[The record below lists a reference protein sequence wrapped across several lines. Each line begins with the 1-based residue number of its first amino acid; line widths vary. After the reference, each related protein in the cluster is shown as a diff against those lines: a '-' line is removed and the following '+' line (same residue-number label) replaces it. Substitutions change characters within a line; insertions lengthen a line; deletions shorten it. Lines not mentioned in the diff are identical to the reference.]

1 MNQRKAGV
9 ILSYLSMGANSLI
22 GFIYVPMLI
31 SFLTKSQ
38 YGLYELMGS
47 VAASLGLLDLA
58 LASTITKYY
67 SQALER
73 RDKKEQENVLAVS
86 AILYGGIGLFVLLLG
101 IIFYLCIDPLYSKS
115 LGPVD
120 LLKAKQIFLILLF
133 NLFISIPSHVFTAA
147 INSHERFI
155 FVRGVNLLKILLQ
168 PLIVY
173 GVLSVKADVLLLVIT
188 QVAMNLMV
196 IAMNIYYSFARLK
209 ISFKLHEWSNRF
221 AGEVLLFSS
230 FIFIHILMD
239 QVYWRSGAVIL
250 GAVSG
255 TVAVAVY
262 AVGMQISSFY
272 LSISSG
278 VSGVF
283 LPKISSLCLRD
294 NADTEINKIF
304 IKTGRLQF
312 VLASLILS
320 GFIIFGLDFIYFWLG
335 GGFNISY
342 YVAVI
347 IMSAYFLDVVQNTGI
362 AILQAKNKH
371 AARAYIYTATALLNI
386 IIGIPLGKLY
396 GPIGCAIA
404 TGVCLFLGK
413 GLIINLYYIKQGVAV
428 GAFFREIGKM
438 ALPVIAV
445 GLAGWWLNAA
455 FPTNGKLL
463 FMIAKIGIY
472 SALFALVLWVFA
484 LNAYEKDLFIKPA
497 RSVWGRISR

>member
-73 RDKKEQENVLAVS
+73 KDKKEQENVLSVS
-86 AILYGGIGLFVLLLG
+86 GILYGAIGLFVLLLG
-101 IIFYLCIDPLYSKS
+101 VIFYLCIDPLYSKTLVPS
-115 LGPVD
+115 D
-120 LLKAKQIFLILLF
+120 LLKAKRIFLILLF
-133 NLFISIPSHVFTAA
+133 NVFVSIPSHVFTAA

-155 FVRGVNLLKILLQ
+155 FVRGVNLFKILLQ

-173 GVLSVKADVLLLVIT
+173 GVLSLKADVLLLVIT
-188 QVAMNLMV
+188 QVSMNLLV

-209 ISFKLHEWSNRF
+209 ISFRLHEWSNRF
-221 AGEVLLFSS
+221 AAEVLLFSS

-294 NADTEINKIF
+294 NANEEINKIF

-320 GFIIFGLDFIYFWLG
+320 GFIIFGPDFIYFWLG
-335 GGFNISY
+335 DGFNISY

-386 IIGIPLGKLY
+386 LIGIPLGKLY
-396 GPIGCAIA
+396 GPIGCAAA
-404 TGVCLFLGK
+404 TGFCLFLGK
-413 GLIINLYYIKQGVAV
+413 GLLINIYYIKQGVAV
-428 GAFFREIGKM
+428 GAFFREIGK
-438 ALPVIAV
+438 IAASVLIV
-445 GLAGWWLNAA
+445 GSAGYALNAA
-455 FPTNGKLL
+455 FPTNGRLV
-463 FMIAKIGIY
+463 FMIVKISVYG
-472 SALFALVLWVFA
+472 SVFAAVLWLFAL
-484 LNAYEKDLFIKPA
+484 NSYEKDLFLKPM
-497 RSVWGRISR
+497 RSILSKIIR